1 MALPKTKTPP
11 SNKPPFT
18 RTKVIGLLL
27 GPTLMLAILMTPLS
41 LTWEQQALLAVI
53 FMTVTYWITQPIPIP
68 VTSILGLTL
77 TVVLN
82 VAPAR
87 TVFGAFSSPTLFLLI
102 GGFMI
107 TLSMVKYGLGQ
118 RVALGV
124 LSLPGIGHSTT
135 RIIFAFG
142 LLAALLSG
150 VIDNGAVAS
159 MLVPIA
165 IGLVQALA
173 PDIHEK
179 RPDLSDHQPL
189 RFATALMLITAYGA
203 TVGALLTP
211 FGDATNMVGREFIQA
226 EFDVLISVGSWMA
239 LAVPIVAV
247 LFLLLV
253 TIVILVNRPEV
264 RTLPNAQQHLAEHR
278 RQLGR
283 MSRGEKNTAIAFG
296 LAVFLWL
303 LPALMAL
310 TFGHGSAPHLF
321 LVQRLPPPVVAIL
334 VACSLFLMPV
344 NRTEGFTLRWRDVR
358 QMDWGPVLL
367 VGCAL
372 ALGNLMTLTGLAQ
385 VFGAGL
391 ADRIGNVGPLIV
403 SFLASGTAILFSE
416 ISTNLVSI
424 TVLVPTIPPVAEAGG
439 GDPLVVAL
447 IATFS
452 AIYGFML
459 PISTSANAIVF
470 GSGQVPVWQMIKTGF
485 FVDLSGIL
493 VIVTGVTMLLHIV
506 QLVSL

>member
-1 MALPKTKTPP
+1 MSLTKTE
-11 SNKPPFT
+11 KMTFKKQPFT
-18 RTKVIGLLL
+18 RTKLIGLFL
-27 GPTLMLAILMTPLS
+27 GPALLLATLVMPMALS
-41 LTWEQQALLAVI
+41 WEQQALLAVI

-102 GGFMI
+102 GGFLI

-165 IGLVQALA
+165 IGLVQALSD
-173 PDIHEK
+173 DIHEQ
-179 RPDLSDHQPL
+179 RPDLPDHRPL

-203 TVGALLTP
+203 TVGALMTP

-226 EFDVLISVGSWMA
+226 EFGTLISVGSWMA

-253 TIVILVNRPEV
+253 SIVILVNRPEV
-264 RTLPNAQQHLAEHR
+264 RTLPNAQQHLLKHQ
-278 RQLGR
+278 RQLGP

-296 LAVFLWL
+296 MAVCLWL
-303 LPALMAL
+303 LPALVAMIV
-310 TFGHGSAPHLF
+310 GHGSAPHQF

-334 VACSLFLMPV
+334 AACSLFLMPV
-344 NRTEGFTLRWRDVR
+344 SRKEGFTMRWRDVSH
-358 QMDWGPVLL
+358 MDWGPVLL

-385 VFGAGL
+385 VFGGGL
-391 ADRIGNVGPLIV
+391 AERIGNVGPLIV

-459 PISTSANAIVF
+459 PISTSANVIVF

-493 VIVTGVTMLLHIV
+493 VIVTGVTTLLHFV
-506 QLVSL
+506 QVVSL